1 MNTLFL
7 VQFACCIIVSM
18 LGLILILSRFQ
29 IRWYNRRY
37 EVSRWLLAFA
47 MFVLTG
53 HYVLQM
59 TYGFRA
65 ESDEIGAVVN
75 ILFYCPVSF
84 IISYSVYMSY
94 PIEAGAGILP

>member
-47 MFVLTG
+47 MFVLAG

-75 ILFYCPVSF
+75 ISSIVLSLSSF
-84 IISYSVYMSY
+84 PILCIMSY

>member
-37 EVSRWLLAFA
+37 EVSRWLLAFI
-47 MFVLTG
+47 VLS
-53 HYVLQM
+53 L
-59 TYGFRA
+59 
-65 ESDEIGAVVN
+65 S
-75 ILFYCPVSF
+75 SF
-84 IISYSVYMSY
+84 PIQRIMLY

>member
-47 MFVLTG
+47 MFVL
-53 HYVLQM
+53 
-59 TYGFRA
+59 
-65 ESDEIGAVVN
+65 SN
-75 ILFYCPVSF
+75 S
-84 IISYSVYMSY
+84 
-94 PIEAGAGILP
+94 